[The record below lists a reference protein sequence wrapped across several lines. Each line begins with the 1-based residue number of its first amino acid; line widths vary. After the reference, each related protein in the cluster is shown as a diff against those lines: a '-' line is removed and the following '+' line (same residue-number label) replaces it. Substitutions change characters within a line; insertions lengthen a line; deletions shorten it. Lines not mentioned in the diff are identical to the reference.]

1 MGYSYYLYFICIIWW
16 IFNKLYSIGDKV
28 NINKRDILKVLLSF
42 IIFFYIGSIA
52 VLICRGFLNIDFKN
66 HPIYILVLEA
76 IVELI
81 IGVIAFFLYKDL
93 FKKSIKKIKEN
104 RLNLK
109 KIGEVLILGYVTV
122 MGCNFLVTTC
132 GLVIGNLFGIESL
145 KSDNQLLIENLRNLS
160 PFLMFISACILAPVV
175 EETIFRGGIGKVI
188 KNKKVF
194 ITVSGLIFGLMHVTE
209 SMTLLLEILF
219 IGIIVSYI
227 LNSDKYSDKRKV
239 ILSFTSII
247 GILIIGF
254 IIFYIE
260 YGNILSVIKIL
271 DPSEI
276 IASFSYIGMG
286 IGLASI
292 YANKGD
298 LLRNIGIHAT
308 VNTIALIL
316 LFFK

>member
-1 MGYSYYLYFICIIWW
+1 M
-16 IFNKLYSIGDKV
+16 

-52 VLICRGFLNIDFKN
+52 VLICRGFLNIDFKSK
-66 HPIYILVLEA
+66 PIYVLVLEA

-260 YGNILSVIKIL
+260 YGNILSVIKSL